1 MTWEARKDGR
11 YYYCF
16 VSGGHVVL
24 GSRLDSAILVDESKT
39 ASVEDFLKPTST
51 FPDYVKEKMGE
62 KAGAE
67 VRDKAEAYMRKKN
80 QKTSSPQ
87 NG

>member
-1 MTWEARKDGR
+1 MGR
-11 YYYCF
+11 
-16 VSGGHVVL
+16 
-24 GSRLDSAILVDESKT
+24 IQ
-39 ASVEDFLKPTST
+39 
-51 FPDYVKEKMGE
+51 KMGE
-62 KAGAE
+62 KTGAE